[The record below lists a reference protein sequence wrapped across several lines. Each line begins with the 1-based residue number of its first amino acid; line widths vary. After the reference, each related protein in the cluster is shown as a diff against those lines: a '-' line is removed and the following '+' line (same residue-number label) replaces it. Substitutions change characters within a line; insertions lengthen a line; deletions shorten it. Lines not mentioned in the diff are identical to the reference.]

1 VGVVGGGGG
10 GGVGVVGGGDG
21 GGMGGS
27 TTARVEGGGT
37 GGLGCKL
44 VDMGGDARASNTM
57 SKGMERSG
65 APLDANC
72 VDGVANERTANR
84 RPVSNPG
91 KKLAPGAL
99 NGSSEKYSCVVSL
112 ACPAQQPPAQTL
124 YR

>member
-1 VGVVGGGGG
+1 
-10 GGVGVVGGGDG
+10 
-21 GGMGGS
+21 
-27 TTARVEGGGT
+27 
-37 GGLGCKL
+37 
-44 VDMGGDARASNTM
+44 MGGDARASNTI

-72 VDGVANERTANR
+72 PLIGVASERTANR

-112 ACPAQQPPAQTL
+112 ACPAQQPPAHTR